1 MSAPDISVRN
11 LDHLG
16 LVAAMCDELGIAAM
30 IDTLL
35 PKMHPAKVSHGQAF
49 VAMLL
54 NGLGFHSGTLHMFP
68 LFFASKP
75 VERLIGPGISAD
87 DLNDDVLGRCL
98 DALFEADVSSLY
110 QVLSEK
116 VVAHLGLQGTAVHL
130 DITSFHVDGV
140 YDCADGEQTG
150 RLQLVQGYSRDHRPD
165 LNQVVLELICENEAG
180 LPVYMQAMSGNSN
193 DNRSFTEVVK
203 YHLRSLKAAQES
215 RYLVGD
221 AALYSAD
228 TLRLLHQQQQL
239 FVTRVPVT
247 LLEARQAV
255 DTVGDVPLQ
264 VLDNG
269 YQGRWMDSGY
279 AGVPQRWLL
288 LRSEQA
294 SHREQQTLTR
304 NLLRE
309 STRELK
315 AFNRLCAR
323 RFACQVDA
331 QAELERFGASLMLLQ
346 HTAVVVSEPV
356 FAGRGRPKNAQQPV
370 RYQYRIEGGVAT
382 SLTQVEAAR
391 ARTGVFILATNDHST
406 ELTMEA
412 LLATYK
418 AQQNVERGFRFLKS
432 PEFLTSSI
440 YLKKPERIEALLMV
454 MTCCLMIYAALEHRI
469 RKGLAEQERDVPDMK
484 KKPTRKPT
492 ARWIFLC
499 FSGIHE
505 YIIADSQPLVT
516 KLNPA
521 HQTIVDVLGE
531 RYRQIYS

>member
-1 MSAPDISVRN
+1 MASPDISIRN

-16 LVAAMCDELGIAAM
+16 LVAALCDELGIADM

-35 PKMHPAKVSHGQAF
+35 PKKCPAKVSHGQAF

-68 LFFASKP
+68 LFFANKP
-75 VERLIGPGISAD
+75 VERLIGPGIKAD
-87 DLNDDVLGRCL
+87 ELNDDVLGRCL
-98 DALFEADVSSLY
+98 DALFEADVSALY

-116 VVAHLGLQGTAVHL
+116 VVTILGLQGTAVHL
-130 DITSFHVDGV
+130 DITSFHVDGA

-150 RLQLVQGYSRDHRPD
+150 RLQLVQGYSRDHRPE
-165 LNQVVLELICENEAG
+165 LNQVVLELICENQAG

-193 DNRSFTEVVK
+193 DSRSFTEVVK
-203 YHLRSLKAAQES
+203 HHLHSLKAAQES

-221 AALYSAD
+221 AALYSAE

-239 FVTRVPVT
+239 FVTRVPAT
-247 LLEARQAV
+247 LLDARQAV
-255 DTVGDVPLQ
+255 STVGEVPLHS
-264 VLDNG
+264 LDNG
-269 YQGRWMDSGY
+269 YQGRWVDSCY

-294 SHREQQTLTR
+294 SHREQKTLTR

-315 AFNRLCAR
+315 AFSRLCTR
-323 RFACQVDA
+323 RFACPTDA
-331 QAELERFGASLMLLQ
+331 QTELARFDASLTLLQ
-346 HTAVVVSEPV
+346 LTAEVVCEPV
-356 FAGRGRPKNAQQPV
+356 FAGRGRPKTDQQPE
-370 RYQYRIEGGVAT
+370 RYQYRIEGEAAT
-382 SLTQVEAAR
+382 SLAKVEEAR

-406 ELTMEA
+406 ALTMEE

-432 PEFLTSSI
+432 PEFLTSSL

-454 MTCCLMIYAALEHRI
+454 MTCSLMIYAALEYRI
-469 RKGLAEQERDVPDMK
+469 RKGLAEQECDVPDMK

-499 FSGIHE
+499 FRGIHE
-505 YIIADSQPLVT
+505 YSIAGSPPQVT
-516 KLNPA
+516 RLNPV

-531 RYRQIYS
+531 RYRQFYS

>member
-1 MSAPDISVRN
+1 MPVPDISVRN

-16 LVAAMCDELGIAAM
+16 LVAALCDELGIADM
-30 IDTLL
+30 IDSIL
-35 PKMHPAKVSHGQAF
+35 PKKSPAKVSHGQAF

-75 VERLIGPGISAD
+75 VERLIGPGIKAD

-98 DALFEADVSSLY
+98 DTLFEADVSTLY
-110 QVLSEK
+110 QVLSER
-116 VVAHLGLQGTAVHL
+116 VVTLLGLQGTAVHL
-130 DITSFHVDGV
+130 DITSFHVDGA

-150 RLQLVQGYSRDHRPD
+150 RLQLVPGYSRDHRPD
-165 LNQVVLELICENEAG
+165 LNQVVLELICENQAG

-193 DNRSFTEVVK
+193 DNRSFTDVVK
-203 YHLRSLKAAQES
+203 HHLRSLKAAQES

-228 TLRLLHQQQQL
+228 TLRLLHHQQQL
-239 FVTRVPVT
+239 FVTRVPAT

-255 DTVGDVPLQ
+255 TTVGEVPLQ
-264 VLDNG
+264 PLDNG
-269 YQGRWMDSGY
+269 YQGRWVDSSY

-294 SHREQQTLTR
+294 SHREQKTLTR

-315 AFNRLCAR
+315 AFSRLCAR
-323 RFACQVDA
+323 RFACQADA
-331 QAELERFGASLMLLQ
+331 QAELERFDATLTLLQ
-346 HTAVVVSEPV
+346 LTAEVVCEPV
-356 FAGRGRPKNAQQPV
+356 FAGRGRPKTDQQPE
-370 RYQYRIEGGVAT
+370 RYQYGIEGGVAT
-382 SLTQVEAAR
+382 SLVRVEEAR

-406 ELTMEA
+406 ELTMEE

-432 PEFLTSSI
+432 PEFLTSSL

-454 MTCCLMIYAALEHRI
+454 MTCSLMVYAALEYRI

-505 YIIADSQPLVT
+505 YSVAGFPPQVT
-516 KLNPA
+516 RLNPV

-531 RYRQIYS
+531 RYGRIYS